1 MTSAL
6 AEQGSRTKITW
17 RMLFESVAES
27 DRVKKFAVEA
37 NERNLDRLEAELAKM
52 AWPSP
57 QIVRVGGPMTLV
69 AEENTSH
76 A

>member
-1 MTSAL
+1 MTFAL

-17 RMLFESVAES
+17 RMLFESVAEC

-52 AWPSP
+52 A
-57 QIVRVGGPMTLV
+57 
-69 AEENTSH
+69 
-76 A
+76 